1 MLKISKC
8 ILFKTIILNFHFIKI
23 EIINI
28 LTDSYLKNV

>member
-1 MLKISKC
+1 MLKISKG

>member
-1 MLKISKC
+1 MLKISKF
-8 ILFKTIILNFHFIKI
+8 ILFKTIIINFHSIKI

>member
-1 MLKISKC
+1 MLKISKRV
-8 ILFKTIILNFHFIKI
+8 LSKTIILNFHFIKI